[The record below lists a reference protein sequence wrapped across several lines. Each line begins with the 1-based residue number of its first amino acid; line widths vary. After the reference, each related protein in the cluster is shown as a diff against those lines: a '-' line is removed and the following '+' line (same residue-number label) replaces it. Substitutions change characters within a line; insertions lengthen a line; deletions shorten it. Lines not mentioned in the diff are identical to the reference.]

1 MARYFLPDDVARR
14 SAAELRAVPDSI
26 ARDPLQ
32 ALGLLHARMC
42 VRYLAETEGEAI
54 DRRLRSLNSFEQG
67 EALAAELAGGRVGDA
82 VGRVIERRRAEMAK
96 TIGPWLELELR
107 LGRNTGEAISAV
119 LERWQ
124 KRNWEE
130 LRAEITRELMA
141 EEAQ

>member
-1 MARYFLPDDVARR
+1 MDYYLPDDIACR
-14 SAAELRAVPDSI
+14 SAAELHALPGSI
-26 ARDPLQ
+26 AGDPLR

-42 VRYLAETEGEAI
+42 VRYLAETEGEAT

-67 EALAAELAGGRVGDA
+67 EALAAELAGGPVGAA

-96 TIGPWLELELR
+96 TIRPWLELELR
-107 LGRNTGEAISAV
+107 LGRSEGEAVAAV

-130 LRAEITRELMA
+130 LRAEIAREVK
-141 EEAQ
+141 